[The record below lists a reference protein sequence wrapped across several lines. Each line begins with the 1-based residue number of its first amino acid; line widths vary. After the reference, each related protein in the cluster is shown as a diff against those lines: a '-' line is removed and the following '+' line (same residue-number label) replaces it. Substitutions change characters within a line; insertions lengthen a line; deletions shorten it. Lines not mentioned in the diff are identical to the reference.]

1 MSDLYNRSLAFA
13 QDKFRQETEK
23 RGVMLNAQNTP
34 KKALCCRCM
43 TKRNAATGKQT
54 ARGFVCHQ
62 CHAKKVA
69 KSAVSTTGVI

>member
-1 MSDLYNRSLAFA
+1 MSDLYNRSLPFS

-34 KKALCCRCM
+34 KKSLCYRCM

-54 ARGFVCHQ
+54 AKGFVCHGCSSKRQ
-62 CHAKKVA
+62 K
-69 KSAVSTTGVI
+69 